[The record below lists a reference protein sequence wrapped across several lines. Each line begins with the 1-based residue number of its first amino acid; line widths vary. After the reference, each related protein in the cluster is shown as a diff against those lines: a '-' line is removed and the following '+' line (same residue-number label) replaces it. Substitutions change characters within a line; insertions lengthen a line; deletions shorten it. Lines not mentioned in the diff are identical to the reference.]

1 MATGTVLGAA
11 ALVSALAGAG
21 ASAYSAHEQQKQAK
35 RAEEKQAEALRQQ
48 EEEALKKGPEAT
60 AINEEDTSI
69 EEARKRLLRRGFL
82 GTINTSMTGL
92 GTQAQTSG
100 TGLKG
105 TLG

>member
-1 MATGTVLGAA
+1 MDPLSAS
-11 ALVSALAGAG
+11 LVVASLAGAG
-21 ASAYSAHEQQKQAK
+21 ASVYSAKSQSDQAK
-35 RAEEKQAEALRQQ
+35 KAEQEQAKALKLQ

-82 GTINTSMTGL
+82 GTINTGMTGL
-92 GTQAQTSG
+92 GTQAQTAG